1 MITPAAMVIFGLTL
15 LLGLPIAFSLYYTS
29 FAMLLYMKIPPMIM
43 VQRVIGGIYQYP
55 LLCVPF
61 FILAGSLMS
70 GGGITHRLIHFAN
83 LLVGRFRGALSL
95 VNVLACMFFGGISG
109 SGVADAT
116 AIGSITIPAMKKEG
130 YKAEYAA
137 ALTASAA
144 VCGPIIPPSIPMV
157 VLGIVCS
164 IPIGRLFLAGALPGI
179 MLGFLLL
186 AGAYIHAVK
195 NNHPRHEPAPMK
207 DVLRGF
213 KDSATAL
220 AMPFI
225 IVGGIASG
233 MVTDAELGVLAA
245 LYALFVGVVI
255 TRELTLQRIFDSL
268 KETVV
273 TTGVVLFILGAAS
286 LFSWLLTVSGVP
298 QMIIKGIFAYTDS
311 KILIILLI
319 NLLLLFVGCIMD
331 GIAAILMLAP
341 ILLPL
346 ATQIGMDPIH
356 FSVMMV
362 FNLMLGLLT
371 PPVGLT
377 TLVTMRIA
385 DAPLGPVVKELIPFF
400 LLGLAALTIITVFP
414 WFSLYLPNLFF

>member
-1 MITPAAMVIFGLTL
+1 VITPVALVIFGLTL

-29 FAMLLYMKIPPMIM
+29 FVLLLHMNIPSMIM

-70 GGGITHRLIHFAN
+70 SGGITHRLIHFAN

-95 VNVLACMFFGGISG
+95 VNVLTCMFFGGISG

-116 AIGSITIPAMKKEG
+116 AIGSILIPSMKKEG
-130 YKAEYAA
+130 YTSEYAA

-157 VLGIVCS
+157 VLGIICG
-164 IPIGRLFLAGALPGI
+164 IPIGRLFLAGAMPG
-179 MLGFLLL
+179 LLL
-186 AGAYIHAVK
+186 GVALMAGAYIHAVRK
-195 NNHPRHEPAPMK
+195 NHPRHKAAPLK
-207 DVLRGF
+207 DILKGF
-213 KDSATAL
+213 KECASAL

-233 MVTDAELGVLAA
+233 AVTDAELGVLAA
-245 LYALFVGVVI
+245 LYALFVGVFVH
-255 TRELTLQRIFDSL
+255 RELDLQKIYESL
-268 KETVV
+268 KETVI
-273 TTGVVLFILGAAS
+273 TTAVVLFILGAAS

-298 QMIIKGIFAYTDS
+298 QLIVKGIFALTES
-311 KILIILLI
+311 KMLIILLI

-331 GIAAILMLAP
+331 GIAALLLLAP

-346 ATQIGMDPIH
+346 APQIGMDPLH

-377 TLVTMRIA
+377 LVVTMRIA
-385 DAPLGPVVKELIPFF
+385 DTSLAGVVKELIPYFF
-400 LLGLAALTIITVFP
+400 LCLGVLTIITIFP
-414 WFSLYLPNLFF
+414 WFSLFLPKLLL

>member
-1 MITPAAMVIFGLTL
+1 MLTPVALVIFGLTL
-15 LLGLPIAFSLYYTS
+15 LFGLPIAFSLYYTS
-29 FAMLLYMKIPPMIM
+29 FVMLLHMKIPPMIM

-70 GGGITHRLIHFAN
+70 SGGITHRLIHFAN

-116 AIGSITIPAMKKEG
+116 AIGSILIPSMKKEG
-130 YKAEYAA
+130 YKSEYAA

-164 IPIGRLFLAGALPGI
+164 IPIGRLFLAGALPG
-179 MLGFLLL
+179 LLL
-186 AGAYIHAVK
+186 GMTLMAGAYIHAVRK
-195 NNHPRHEPAPMK
+195 NHPRHEAAPMK
-207 DVLRGF
+207 AVLKGF
-213 KDSATAL
+213 KESASAL

-233 MVTDAELGVLAA
+233 AVTDAELGVLAA
-245 LYALFVGVVI
+245 LYALFVGVFI
-255 TRELTLQRIFDSL
+255 HRELDIRKIYESL

-298 QMIIKGIFAYTDS
+298 QLIVKGIFALTDS
-311 KILIILLI
+311 KILIILMI

-331 GIAAILMLAP
+331 GIAAILLLAP
-341 ILLPL
+341 VLLPL
-346 ATQIGMDPIH
+346 ASQIGMDPLH

-377 TLVTMRIA
+377 TVVTMRIA
-385 DAPLGPVVKELIPFF
+385 DAPLGAVVKELIPYF
-400 LLGLAALTIITVFP
+400 LLCLAVLAIITIFP
-414 WFSLYLPNLFF
+414 WFSLFLPKLFF